1 MTHDVLQ
8 TDIDLARRLID
19 SGLPATEI
27 VAALVYR
34 GIDSNRA
41 NQLVLDIQSGKL
53 VEPDKPIKIN
63 LSQKP
68 IEKEGLASESGPGQ
82 RTGSM
87 DHGARDSTS
96 KGRKSTFPWFTI
108 IALASAA
115 VCVCAF
121 MLISRKSHSAD
132 SIGQKLSSASDASTF
147 PGNQRSP
154 LRSDPKAI
162 YIGIEPDGLR
172 LCGNS
177 ITRENFLTDI
187 FEILGPPSRTN
198 QFEKADHVI
207 YAYDGC
213 GLLVFSPKDS
223 GHRSLVLD
231 FDGSDSAA
239 GTKKAFVGAFKV
251 NEHVVQAN
259 TDAATL
265 GLIKG
270 LDLQAPKSASG
281 IFHAQYGKLDLLFGY
296 LKTPERLSLVEIDLN

>member
-8 TDIDLARRLID
+8 SDIDLTRRLID
-19 SGLPATEI
+19 SGLPTTEI
-27 VAALVYR
+27 VTALGFR

-41 NQLVLDIQSGKL
+41 NQLIADLQSGKP

-68 IEKEGLASESGPGQ
+68 VGKEVLASESGPG
-82 RTGSM
+82 RRPGSVAQSV
-87 DHGARDSTS
+87 GDSTA

-115 VCVCAF
+115 VCVCAV
-121 MLISRKSHSAD
+121 MLISRKSHSPD
-132 SIGQKLSSASDASTF
+132 SIEQKQSSASDDSTI

-154 LRSDPKAI
+154 SHADPKAI
-162 YIGIEPDGLR
+162 SIGIEPNGLR

-177 ITRENFLTDI
+177 ITRENFLTGI

-198 QFEKADHVI
+198 QVEKADHII
-207 YAYDGC
+207 YAYDSC

-231 FDGSDSAA
+231 FDGSDGDA

-251 NEHVVQAN
+251 NNHVVQAN

-265 GLIKG
+265 GLIKE

-281 IFHAQYGKLDLLFGY
+281 IFHAQYGKLDLVFGY
-296 LKTPERLSLVEIDLN
+296 LKTPERLSLVEIDFN